1 MTQKN
6 TAEKRKEHLTVRI
19 MTAVSPELNEKLMT
33 LCKAYGMSKSGLVAY
48 YVGKM
53 VDTETRFQN
62 LVNQETVNELVKT
75 MVMGQN
81 LGNLTEQPD
90 MQLTFEDDEN

>member
-6 TAEKRKEHLTVRI
+6 IADKRKEHLTVRI

-53 VDTETRFQN
+53 VDTETRFQS
-62 LVNQETVNELVKT
+62 LVNQDTINELVKT

-81 LGNLTEQPD
+81 MGNLTEVPD
-90 MQLTFEDDEN
+90 IQLSFDVEEK

>member
-1 MTQKN
+1 MEKN
-6 TAEKRKEHLTVRI
+6 PKNERNNIRI
-19 MTAVSPELNEKLMT
+19 MTAVSPDLNDKLIS

-53 VDTETRFQN
+53 VDTETRFQS
-62 LVNQETVNELVKT
+62 LVNQETINELVKT

-81 LGNLTEQPD
+81 MGNLTEVPGTELPYD
-90 MQLTFEDDEN
+90 VEEK

>member
-1 MTQKN
+1 MTQEN
-6 TAEKRKEHLTVRI
+6 TSQKRKEHLTIRL

-33 LCKAYGMSKSGLVAY
+33 LCKAYGMSKSGLIAY

-53 VDTETRFQN
+53 VDTETRFHS
-62 LVNQETVNELVKT
+62 LVNQDTVNELVKA

-81 LGNLTEQPD
+81 LGNLTEEPD
-90 MQLTFEDDEN
+90 IQLSFDVEEK

>member
-1 MTQKN
+1 MTQK
-6 TAEKRKEHLTVRI
+6 RKENLTVRI
-19 MTAVSPELNEKLMT
+19 MTAVSPELNEKLIS

-62 LVNQETVNELVKT
+62 LVNENTVNELIKT

-81 LGNLTEQPD
+81 LGNLTEVPD
-90 MQLTFEDDEN
+90 LTLPFNTSEEEDI

>member
-1 MTQKN
+1 MTQK
-6 TAEKRKEHLTVRI
+6 RKENLTVRI
-19 MTAVSPELNEKLMT
+19 MTAVSPELNDKLIS

-62 LVNQETVNELVKT
+62 LVNENTVNELIKT

-81 LGNLTEQPD
+81 LGNLTEIPD
-90 MQLTFEDDEN
+90 LTLPFESSYD

>member
-1 MTQKN
+1 MTQK
-6 TAEKRKEHLTVRI
+6 RKEKLTVRI
-19 MTAVSPELNEKLMT
+19 MTAVSPELNEKLIS

-62 LVNQETVNELVKT
+62 LVNENTVNELIKT

-81 LGNLTEQPD
+81 LGNLTEEPD
-90 MQLTFEDDEN
+90 LTLPFNTSDEEDI